1 MLAQSSSDAS
11 RIVTYHDISDGD
23 ADLIDDECSY
33 RRNLRHCTISTVR
46 RLGDQGRLS
55 PRQKSVLLTSMI
67 REIWSSQGRSD
78 QSRTPLSPVEVAFEL
93 LIGVGEDIDACLDG
107 TAADGSDVS
116 LKDEQMM
123 TLESR
128 VEDFAQQCR
137 VFADEIHT

>member
-1 MLAQSSSDAS
+1 M
-11 RIVTYHDISDGD
+11 
-23 ADLIDDECSY
+23 
-33 RRNLRHCTISTVR
+33 
-46 RLGDQGRLS
+46 
-55 PRQKSVLLTSMI
+55 
-67 REIWSSQGRSD
+67 
-78 QSRTPLSPVEVAFEL
+78 

-107 TAADGSDVS
+107 TAADASDTS

>member
-1 MLAQSSSDAS
+1 M
-11 RIVTYHDISDGD
+11 
-23 ADLIDDECSY
+23 
-33 RRNLRHCTISTVR
+33 
-46 RLGDQGRLS
+46 
-55 PRQKSVLLTSMI
+55 
-67 REIWSSQGRSD
+67 
-78 QSRTPLSPVEVAFEL
+78 AFEL

-107 TAADGSDVS
+107 TAADASDVS